1 MTPIWF
7 DKLSILYE
15 RKYLMEVFPHK
26 NFDLN
31 RKLNGLLRLSI
42 YYAAIIYF
50 TDRKK
55 KNVFYVPLIVA
66 VLSYIIN
73 RKYDKTRLN
82 HITNQIMNGKES
94 QELIDELKSD
104 CRVPTKDNPFMNP
117 SLSEIGNNKEI
128 QDSCVSY
135 NNKGLQRVIE
145 KQFNEDLY
153 RDPNDIFGKNNSQR
167 QYYSVPS
174 ITGEEQGKF
183 ANWLYAT
190 PPTCKEGNGLQC
202 AANQSGMHI
211 GVGSP
216 PAST

>member
-15 RKYLMEVFPHK
+15 KKYLMEVFPHK

-31 RKLNGLLRLSI
+31 RKLNSLVRLSI
-42 YYAAIIYF
+42 YYSAIIYF

-55 KNVFYVPLIVA
+55 NNVFYIPLIVA
-66 VLSYIIN
+66 VLSYVIN

-82 HITNQIMNGKES
+82 HITNQLMYGKES

-117 SLSEIGNNKEI
+117 SLAEIGSNQEI

-202 AANQSGMHI
+202 AANQSG
-211 GVGSP
+211 V
-216 PAST
+216 

>member
-15 RKYLMEVFPHK
+15 KKFIFEIFPHK

-31 RKLNGLLRLSI
+31 RKLNSLVRLSL
-42 YYAAIIYF
+42 YYSIIIYF
-50 TDRKK
+50 TNKK
-55 KNVFYVPLIVA
+55 KVNIFYIPLIVA
-66 VLSYIIN
+66 GLSYIIN

-82 HITNQIMNGKES
+82 HISNQLMNGSES
-94 QELIDELKSD
+94 QELLDELKSE
-104 CRVPTKDNPFMNP
+104 CRVPTKENPFMNP
-117 SLSEIGNNKEI
+117 SLAEIGANKKI
-128 QDSCVSY
+128 QESCDSY

-145 KQFNEDLY
+145 KNFNEDLY

-167 QYYSVPS
+167 QFFSVPS

-183 ANWLYAT
+183 AHWLYGT

-202 AANQSGMHI
+202 AANQSGEHR

-216 PAST
+216 PT

>member
-15 RKYLMEVFPHK
+15 KKYLMEVFPHK

-31 RKLNGLLRLSI
+31 RKLNSLVRLSI
-42 YYAAIIYF
+42 YYSAIIYF

-55 KNVFYVPLIVA
+55 NNVFYIPLIVA
-66 VLSYIIN
+66 VLSYVIN

-82 HITNQIMNGKES
+82 HITNQLMNGKES

-117 SLSEIGNNKEI
+117 SLAEIGSNQEI

-202 AANQSGMHI
+202 AANQSG
-211 GVGSP
+211 V
-216 PAST
+216 

>member
-7 DKLSILYE
+7 EKLSILYE
-15 RKYLMEVFPHK
+15 KKYILEIFPHK

-31 RKLNGLLRLSI
+31 RKLNSLLRLSI
-42 YYAAIIYF
+42 YYSFIVYL
-50 TDRKK
+50 TDKK
-55 KNVFYVPLIVA
+55 KVNMFYIPLIVA

-73 RKYDKTRLN
+73 RKHDKTRMN
-82 HITNQIMNGKES
+82 SVTNQIMNGKES
-94 QELIDELKSD
+94 TELINELKSE

-117 SLSEIGNNKEI
+117 SLSEIGNGSKI

-135 NNKGLQRVIE
+135 NNKGLQRVISKE
-145 KQFNEDLY
+145 FNEDLY

-167 QYYSVPS
+167 QFYSVPS

-202 AANQSGMHI
+202 AANQRG
-211 GVGSP
+211 
-216 PAST
+216 